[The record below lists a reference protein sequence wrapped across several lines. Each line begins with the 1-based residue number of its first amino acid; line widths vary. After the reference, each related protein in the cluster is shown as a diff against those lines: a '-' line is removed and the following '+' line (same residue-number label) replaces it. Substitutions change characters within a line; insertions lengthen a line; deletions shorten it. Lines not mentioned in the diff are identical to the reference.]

1 MRAISDTD
9 LFRVWES
16 GHRLHPLDRALVTLG
31 AAFPETP
38 YERLA
43 DWPLG
48 RRNKALLELRCAC
61 FGSRIRA
68 LATCSGC
75 GEQLEFD
82 IDSRVI
88 AGPDIRHG
96 DEAQESIVVN
106 GRTFRLP
113 TSRDIA
119 HAVKAIGGH
128 GAAADIL
135 DSCRMTADEDAAWS
149 DDEIEEIGERMA
161 LADPLAEI
169 SLKLDCPS
177 CGRQWQES
185 LDIVSFIWEE
195 IEARVRRLILAVH
208 ALASAYGW
216 TEAEILSL
224 SEQRR
229 ALYLDMVGV

>member
-1 MRAISDTD
+1 MRVLSDTD

-38 YERLA
+38 HERLA

-75 GEQLEFD
+75 GEKLEFD
-82 IDSRVI
+82 VDARAI
-88 AGPDIRHG
+88 AGADIRHG
-96 DEAQESIVVN
+96 DAAQEPIVVN
-106 GRTFRLP
+106 GEIFRLP
-113 TSRDIA
+113 TSRDLA
-119 HAVKAIGGH
+119 RAVKAIGGR

-161 LADPLAEI
+161 VADPLAEI
-169 SLKLDCPS
+169 SLQLHCPA
-177 CGRQWQES
+177 CGRRWQES
-185 LDIVSFIWEE
+185 LDIASFIWEE
-195 IEARVRRLILAVH
+195 IEARARRLIFAVH
-208 ALASAYGW
+208 TLASAYGW
-216 TEAEILSL
+216 SEAEILSL

-229 ALYLDMVGV
+229 ALYLDMVRA

>member
-1 MRAISDTD
+1 MHTLSDTD

-16 GHRLHPLDRALVTLG
+16 GYRLHPLDRALVTLG

-68 LATCSGC
+68 LAACSSC

-82 IDSRVI
+82 IDARVL
-88 AGPDIRHG
+88 AGTDIRHD

-113 TSRDIA
+113 TSRDLA
-119 HAVKAIGGH
+119 CAVKAIGGRS
-128 GAAADIL
+128 AAANIL
-135 DSCRMTADEDAAWS
+135 DSCRITADDDAAWS
-149 DDEIEEIGERMA
+149 DEDIEEIGERMA
-161 LADPLAEI
+161 VADPLAEI
-169 SLKLDCPS
+169 SLQLDCPA

-185 LDIVSFIWEE
+185 LDIASFIWEE
-195 IEARVRRLILAVH
+195 IEAQVRRLIFAVH
-208 ALASAYGW
+208 TLASAYGW

-229 ALYLDMVGV
+229 ALYLDMVRA